1 MKCVLQYTSF
11 HIIHIRIYDKSV
23 RETFFSKIL
32 IHIYERIDGRMNTF
46 ILAFVQVPYKLKTVL
61 RKSLGRTQTYI
72 LWRRWR
78 AYIVHCTDMK
88 SYYLLFPLK
97 APSTWKII
105 FLNDSVF
112 LLDFFIKEIRKKNLK
127 KIFCCNL
134 ESDYQLPN

>member
-1 MKCVLQYTSF
+1 MINRWEKLSLVKSWF
-11 HIIHIRIYDKSV
+11 IFMSESMAGWIHLSRAI
-23 RETFFSKIL
+23 
-32 IHIYERIDGRMNTF
+32 
-46 ILAFVQVPYKLKTVL
+46 QVENGATKW
-61 RKSLGRTQTYI
+61 KSLGCTQTYI

-112 LLDFFIKEIRKKNLK
+112 SLDFFIKEIRKKNLRK
-127 KIFCCNL
+127 CSVATWNQIISFKISEIQSFKLLSSLNQCHIKL
-134 ESDYQLPN
+134 

>member
-46 ILAFVQVPYKLKTVL
+46 
-61 RKSLGRTQTYI
+61 KSCHTSWKRCYEMKISWVHSNIYFMTAMTS
-72 LWRRWR
+72 
-78 AYIVHCTDMK
+78 VHCTDMK

-112 LLDFFIKEIRKKNLK
+112 LLDFFIKEIRKKNFK